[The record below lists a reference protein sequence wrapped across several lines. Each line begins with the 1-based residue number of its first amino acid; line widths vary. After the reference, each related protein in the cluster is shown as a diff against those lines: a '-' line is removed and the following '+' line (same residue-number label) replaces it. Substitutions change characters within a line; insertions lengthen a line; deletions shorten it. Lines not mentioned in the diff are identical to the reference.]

1 MAKIQVVVCDR
12 CDKRSNGTEVSQWIA
27 QRGKRRYTGDL
38 CEACWNELI
47 NSFKPVMNAAR
58 RHEIVATPIDEIGK

>member
-12 CDKRSNGTEVSQWIA
+12 CNKRSNGVEVVQWIG

-38 CEACWNELI
+38 CDPCWEELLG
-47 NSFKPVMNAAR
+47 SFKPVMNTAR
-58 RHEIVATPIDEIGK
+58 RHEIVATSIDEIGK